1 MFYDRAEAGRL
12 LAERLKKYQKDG
24 VAAAIPR
31 GGVVLGAEI
40 ARLLEIPLELVLVRK
55 IGHPSNPE
63 YAICAVSE
71 AGEKCNE
78 LETSIVDKSWLE
90 ERKKEE
96 RKEIARRKEIYL
108 KGRSSVNMEGKTVI
122 LVDDGI
128 ATGLTYLTAVDE
140 LRKRK
145 PAKIVAALPVMPAE
159 FEETLKKAV
168 DEVVCLLIDKNYLG
182 AVGAYYSQF
191 PQVTDE
197 EVIEM
202 MK

>member
-1 MFYDRAEAGRL
+1 M
-12 LAERLKKYQKDG
+12 AERLKKYQKDG

-55 IGHPSNPE
+55 LGHPSNLE
-63 YAICAVSE
+63 YAICAVTE

-78 LETSIVDKSWLE
+78 LETSMVDKAWLE

-96 RKEIARRKEIYL
+96 RKEITRRKEVYL
-108 KGRSSVNMEGKTVI
+108 KGKSSVNMEGKTVI

-128 ATGLTYLTAVDE
+128 ATGLTYLAAVDE

-159 FEETLKKAV
+159 YEETLKKAV
-168 DEVVCLLIDKNYLG
+168 DEVVCPNIDKNYLG

-197 EVIEM
+197 EVIEL